1 MKRLLILCLPLL
13 VLLLPA
19 QTQGQT
25 TNRAGIVVKFSDGR
39 VQTSCVSF
47 QTESISGLD
56 LLQRTGLDVIAQS
69 SGGSAAVCKIGGDG
83 CAFPAEPCFCKF
95 GGGQQGQYWAYWRLN
110 GDAWRYSGQGASGV
124 RVTNGDVDGW
134 AWGTG
139 NVQSGA
145 APPVTTFDQIC
156 PAVQPEPVQ
165 PAPEPTAKP
174 APEPTA
180 VPAPRPTIAPTARP
194 TAVPTIAPT
203 ARPTAQPTARPTA
216 PVVAEAPTSTIVP
229 PTTTPSPELPTATAL
244 PTSTATI
251 TPTATA
257 APSTTPTATSTSAA
271 TPTAADP
278 TPTPVAATSGSSNLG
293 SYLIFGTMLAGLVGA
308 IGVAQWR
315 RRR

>member
-19 QTQGQT
+19 QTEGQT
-25 TNRAGIVVKFSDGR
+25 TNRAGVVVKFSDGR

-110 GDAWRYSGQGASGV
+110 GDAWRYSAQGASSV
-124 RVTNGDVDGW
+124 RVANGEVDGW

-174 APEPTA
+174 APEPTIAPTTRPTA
-180 VPAPRPTIAPTARP
+180 VPAPEPTIAPTTR
-194 TAVPTIAPT
+194 PT
-203 ARPTAQPTARPTA
+203 ARPTVRPTA
-216 PVVAEAPTSTIVP
+216 PIVAEAPTGTSPP
-229 PTTTPSPELPTATAL
+229 PTTTPSQETATATVL
-244 PTSTATI
+244 PSSTATI

-257 APSTTPTATSTSAA
+257 VPSSTPAATSTSAA
-271 TPTAADP
+271 TPTAAEPMPAPAD
-278 TPTPVAATSGSSNLG
+278 ATLRSSNLG

>member
-19 QTQGQT
+19 QIQGQT
-25 TNRAGIVVKFSDGR
+25 TNRAGIIVRFSDGR

-47 QTESISGLD
+47 ETESISGLD

-69 SGGSAAVCKIGGDG
+69 SGGGAAVCKIGGDG

-110 GDAWRYSGQGASGV
+110 GAAWQYAAQGASSV
-124 RVTNGDVDGW
+124 RVTNGDVNGW

-139 NVQSGA
+139 SVQSGA
-145 APPVTTFDQIC
+145 QPPVTTFEQIC

-165 PAPEPTAKP
+165 PAPEPTTKP

-180 VPAPRPTIAPTARP
+180 RPTIAPTARP
-194 TAVPTIAPT
+194 TTRPTIAPT
-203 ARPTAQPTARPTA
+203 ARPTTRPTIRPTA
-216 PVVAEAPTSTIVP
+216 PIVAEAPTSTPEP
-229 PTTTPSPELPTATAL
+229 PTTLPTTTEQPTATTIPTATATIMPTATTP
-244 PTSTATI
+244 PTST
-251 TPTATA
+251 PN
-257 APSTTPTATSTSAA
+257 A
-271 TPTAADP
+271 TPTVASMPTVAAP
-278 TPTPVAATSGSSNLG
+278 TPDATTPGSSGQNLG
-293 SYLIFGTMLAGLVGA
+293 NYALFGAILTGLLGA

>member
-13 VLLLPA
+13 ILLLPA
-19 QTQGQT
+19 QTEGQT

-110 GDAWRYSGQGASGV
+110 GDAWRYSAQGASSV

-134 AWGTG
+134 AWGAG

-156 PAVQPEPVQ
+156 PAAPVQ
-165 PAPEPTAKP
+165 PTTP
-174 APEPTA
+174 PEPTA
-180 VPAPRPTIAPTARP
+180 VPAPKPTARPTIAPTARP
-194 TAVPTIAPT
+194 TA
-203 ARPTAQPTARPTA
+203 RPTVRPTA
-216 PVVAEAPTSTIVP
+216 PIVTEAPTDTP
-229 PTTTPSPELPTATAL
+229 APTTPPEPTVAELPTATTL
-244 PTSTATI
+244 PSATATI
-251 TPTATA
+251 TASATA
-257 APSTTPTATSTSAA
+257 VPSSTPSATPTGATTPTVAA
-271 TPTAADP
+271 P
-278 TPTPVAATSGSSNLG
+278 TPTPTAATSGSSDVG

-315 RRR
+315 RR

>member
-19 QTQGQT
+19 QTEGQT

-47 QTESISGLD
+47 QIESISGLD

-69 SGGSAAVCKIGGDG
+69 SGGNAAVCKIGGDG
-83 CAFPAEPCFCKF
+83 CAFPAEPCFCKM
-95 GGGQQGQYWAYWRLN
+95 GGGQQSQYWAYWRLN
-110 GDAWRYSGQGASGV
+110 GDAWRYAAQGASSV

-174 APEPTA
+174 APQ
-180 VPAPRPTIAPTARP
+180 PTIAPTARP
-194 TAVPTIAPT
+194 TTKPTIVPTTEPT
-203 ARPTAQPTARPTA
+203 ARPTIRPTA
-216 PVVAEAPTSTIVP
+216 PIVAEAPTGTPEP
-229 PTTTPSPELPTATAL
+229 PTTTPTPEPPTATTLPTAT
-244 PTSTATI
+244 TTI

-257 APSTTPTATSTSAA
+257 VPSSTPAA
-271 TPTAADP
+271 TPTRAATPTVALP
-278 TPTPVAATSGSSNLG
+278 TPTPTAATSGSSNLG
-293 SYLIFGTMLAGLVGA
+293 SYVIFGTLLAGLVGA

>member
-110 GDAWRYSGQGASGV
+110 GSAWQYSAQGASSI

-134 AWGTG
+134 AYGTG

-145 APPVTTFDQIC
+145 APPVTPFDQIC

-165 PAPEPTAKP
+165 PEPEPTAKP

-180 VPAPRPTIAPTARP
+180 QPAPEPTVRPTIAPTARP
-194 TAVPTIAPT
+194 TIA
-203 ARPTAQPTARPTA
+203 PTAQPTTKPTA
-216 PVVAEAPTSTIVP
+216 PIVAQAPTNTPEPS
-229 PTTTPSPELPTATAL
+229 TTTPTIEQPTA
-244 PTSTATI
+244 TATI

-257 APSTTPTATSTSAA
+257 QPTSTDQPTPNATATSAA
-271 TPTAADP
+271 TPTSAP
-278 TPTPVAATSGSSNLG
+278 TPTPTATPESPGASLG
-293 SYLIFGTMLAGLVGA
+293 SYAIFGVMLAGLLGA

>member
-19 QTQGQT
+19 QIQGQT
-25 TNRAGIVVKFSDGR
+25 TNRAGIVVRFSDGR

-47 QTESISGLD
+47 KTESISGLD

-69 SGGSAAVCKIGGDG
+69 SGGGAAVCKIGGDG

-110 GDAWRYSGQGASGV
+110 GAAWQYAAQGASSI
-124 RVTNGDVDGW
+124 RVTNGDVNGW

-139 NVQSGA
+139 SAQSGA
-145 APPVTTFDQIC
+145 QPPITTFEQIC

-180 VPAPRPTIAPTARP
+180 RPTIAPTARP
-194 TAVPTIAPT
+194 TA
-203 ARPTAQPTARPTA
+203 RPTVRPTA
-216 PVVAEAPTSTIVP
+216 PIVAEAPTSTP
-229 PTTTPSPELPTATAL
+229 KPATTLPTTTTQPTATTIPTATATIVPTATTP
-244 PTSTATI
+244 PTSTPNA
-251 TPTATA
+251 TPTIA
-257 APSTTPTATSTSAA
+257 TTPTVAAPTPTLDAA
-271 TPTAADP
+271 TP
-278 TPTPVAATSGSSNLG
+278 GSSDPNLG
-293 SYLIFGTMLAGLVGA
+293 NYALFGAILTGLLGA

>member
-47 QTESISGLD
+47 QSESISGLE
-56 LLQRTGLDVIAQS
+56 LLQSTGLDVIAQS
-69 SGGSAAVCKIGGDG
+69 SGGNAAVCKIGGDG
-83 CAFPAEPCFCKF
+83 CAFPAEPCFCKM
-95 GGGQQGQYWAYWRLN
+95 GGGQQSLYWAYWRLN
-110 GDAWRYSGQGASGV
+110 GDAWRYAAQGASSV

-174 APEPTA
+174 APTARPTA
-180 VPAPRPTIAPTARP
+180 VPVPQPTIAPTARP
-194 TAVPTIAPT
+194 TVKPTI
-203 ARPTAQPTARPTA
+203 RPTA
-216 PVVAEAPTSTIVP
+216 PIVAEAPTVTPEP
-229 PTTTPSPELPTATAL
+229 PTATPTTEPTATTLPTAA
-244 PTSTATI
+244 ATI
-251 TPTATA
+251 TPTATSV
-257 APSTTPTATSTSAA
+257 PSSTPASTPTSAA

-278 TPTPVAATSGSSNLG
+278 TPTPPTATSGSSDAG
-293 SYLIFGTMLAGLVGA
+293 SYLIFGTLLAGLMGA

>member
-1 MKRLLILCLPLL
+1 MKRLLLLCLPLL
-13 VLLLPA
+13 ILLLPA
-19 QTQGQT
+19 QTLGQT

-110 GDAWRYSGQGASGV
+110 GDGWRYSAQGASGV

-156 PAVQPEPVQ
+156 PAAPVQ
-165 PAPEPTAKP
+165 ATTPIEPTAVPTPK
-174 APEPTA
+174 PTA
-180 VPAPRPTIAPTARP
+180 VPAPKPTIAPTARPTIAPTARP
-194 TAVPTIAPT
+194 TA
-203 ARPTAQPTARPTA
+203 RPTVRPTA
-216 PVVAEAPTSTIVP
+216 PIVAESPTDMPKPSTST
-229 PTTTPSPELPTATAL
+229 PTAELPTATAL
-244 PTSTATI
+244 PSATATI
-251 TPTATA
+251 TPTATTV
-257 APSTTPTATSTSAA
+257 PSSPPTA
-271 TPTAADP
+271 TPTAAATPTVADP
-278 TPTPVAATSGSSNLG
+278 TPTQAAATSESSDVG
-293 SYLIFGTMLAGLVGA
+293 SYLIFGTMLAGLAGA

>member
-69 SGGSAAVCKIGGDG
+69 TGGNAAVCKISGDG

-110 GDAWRYSGQGASGV
+110 GGAWQYAAQGASST

-134 AWGTG
+134 AYGNG

-156 PAVQPEPVQ
+156 PVAQPEPVQ
-165 PAPEPTAKP
+165 PEPEPTDKP

-180 VPAPRPTIAPTARP
+180 QPDPEPTARPTIAPTARP
-194 TAVPTIAPT
+194 TIAPTTRPTIAPT
-203 ARPTAQPTARPTA
+203 ARPTVAIVAQVPTNTPN
-216 PVVAEAPTSTIVP
+216 P
-229 PTTTPSPELPTATAL
+229 PTTTPTIELPTATV
-244 PTSTATI
+244 TI
-251 TPTATA
+251 TPTATIV
-257 APSTTPTATSTSAA
+257 PTSTDQPTGTPRATVTSAA
-271 TPTAADP
+271 TPTSAP
-278 TPTPVAATSGSSNLG
+278 TPTPTATPASSGATLG
-293 SYLIFGTMLAGLVGA
+293 SYAIFGVMLAGLLGA

>member
-69 SGGSAAVCKIGGDG
+69 SGGNAAVCKIGGDG

-110 GDAWRYSGQGASGV
+110 GSAWQYAAQGASST

-134 AWGTG
+134 AYGNG

-145 APPVTTFDQIC
+145 SPPVTTFDQIC
-156 PAVQPEPVQ
+156 PVAQPEPVQPEPEPTDKPAPEPTAQ
-165 PAPEPTAKP
+165 PAPEPTASP
-174 APEPTA
+174 TLAPTA
-180 VPAPRPTIAPTARP
+180 RPTIAPTARP
-194 TAVPTIAPT
+194 TAPI
-203 ARPTAQPTARPTA
+203 
-216 PVVAEAPTSTIVP
+216 VAEAPTNTPEP
-229 PTTTPSPELPTATAL
+229 PTTTPTIKLPTATV
-244 PTSTATI
+244 TI
-251 TPTATA
+251 TPTATIV
-257 APSTTPTATSTSAA
+257 PTSTDQPTGTPSATVISAA
-271 TPTAADP
+271 TPTSAP
-278 TPTPVAATSGSSNLG
+278 TPTPTATPESSGAALG
-293 SYLIFGTMLAGLVGA
+293 SYAIFGVMLAGLLGA